1 MSMRNSNGLI
11 MQKELSIK
19 ISDKFGDYLVTDND
33 ERNKVKLHLIRRI
46 KIKKKK
52 ANFDQV
58 DQWKTILEGE
68 IGYEV
73 RLGRSGNR
81 RLDSDVNSL

>member
-46 KIKKKK
+46 TIKKKK
-52 ANFDQV
+52 QISI
-58 DQWKTILEGE
+58 K
-68 IGYEV
+68 
-73 RLGRSGNR
+73 
-81 RLDSDVNSL
+81 